1 MNNETKAESGV
12 RLSKSKLII
21 GAVVFFILAIIAVR
35 LFSHREEIESKPLAT
50 VSVGKPEIGD
60 IAVQTSLVGTV
71 EPGDVYYVM
80 PKAAGEILNIYVNV
94 GDSVNEGDPICDID
108 NKKSVDA
115 AKIALDSAKIQLKTA
130 EEAKKLAGTNLERMT
145 ALLATGDISQQSYE
159 NTKNGYDQAAAA
171 ADGAKLQL
179 ESAQLAYDTQVEF
192 STVTAPVSG
201 IVESVNM
208 SINAMASQQA
218 QVCVISSDSANKVVF
233 NVTDRLLSA
242 LKPGDKIQIKKQGS
256 FYDGHLTKLETLPGK
271 STGLYEAQAEF
282 AGSESIAK
290 GAKVKVIF
298 NSESAENVMLV
309 DTDSIYYDGGRTY
322 VYTLSFNDEQ
332 DINAENTS
340 EKDASKTGGKAG
352 LSDASATIAEGN
364 RAGTIHKNAVTTGI
378 SDTDK
383 TEIKDG
389 IDKDSRVVKT
399 WTSQLYEGALVQVLP
414 EEAE

>member
-1 MNNETKAESGV
+1 MSSETGVKSGIK
-12 RLSKSKLII
+12 LSKSKLII
-21 GAVVFFILAIIAVR
+21 GIVVVFIIAVIAIR
-35 LFSHREEIESKPLAT
+35 LFGHKEEIESKPLAT
-50 VSVGKPEIGD
+50 VSAGKPETGD

-94 GDSVNEGDPICDID
+94 GDTVNEGDPVCDID

-130 EEAKKLAGTNLERMT
+130 EDAKELARTNLDRMKT
-145 ALLATGDISQQSYE
+145 LLATGDISQQSYE
-159 NTKNGYDQAAAA
+159 STKNGYDQAAAA

-179 ESAQLAYDTQVEF
+179 ESAQLAYDTQLEF

-208 SINAMASQQA
+208 SINAMASQQT
-218 QVCVISSDSANKVVF
+218 QVCVISSDSAKKVVF

-242 LKPGDKIQIKKQGS
+242 LKPGDKIQIKKQGIV
-256 FYDGHLTKLETLPGK
+256 YDGHLTRLETLPNNA
-271 STGLYEAQAEF
+271 TGLYEAQAEF
-282 AGSESIAK
+282 SGSESIAK

-322 VYTLSFNDEQ
+322 VYTLSFND
-332 DINAENTS
+332 T
-340 EKDASKTGGKAG
+340 
-352 LSDASATIAEGN
+352 SATVAEGN

>member
-1 MNNETKAESGV
+1 MSSETGVKSGIK
-12 RLSKSKLII
+12 LSKSKLII
-21 GAVVFFILAIIAVR
+21 GIVVVFIIAVIAIR
-35 LFSHREEIESKPLAT
+35 LFGHKEEIESKPLAT
-50 VSVGKPEIGD
+50 VSAGKPETGD

-94 GDSVNEGDPICDID
+94 GDTVNEGDPVCDID

-130 EEAKKLAGTNLERMT
+130 EDAKELARMNLDRMKT
-145 ALLATGDISQQSYE
+145 LLATGDISQQSYE
-159 NTKNGYDQAAAA
+159 STKNGYDQAAAA

-179 ESAQLAYDTQVEF
+179 ESAQLAYDTQLEF

-208 SINAMASQQA
+208 SINAMASQQT
-218 QVCVISSDSANKVVF
+218 QVCVISSDSAKKVVF

-242 LKPGDKIQIKKQGS
+242 LKPGDKIQIKKQGIV
-256 FYDGHLTKLETLPGK
+256 YDGHLTRLETLPNNA
-271 STGLYEAQAEF
+271 TGLYEAQAEF
-282 AGSESIAK
+282 SGSESIAK

-322 VYTLSFNDEQ
+322 VYTLSFND
-332 DINAENTS
+332 T
-340 EKDASKTGGKAG
+340 
-352 LSDASATIAEGN
+352 SATVAEGN

>member
-1 MNNETKAESGV
+1 MSKETKAENNL
-12 RLSKSKLII
+12 RLSKSRLII
-21 GAVVFFILAIIAVR
+21 GIVVVFFIMLIAVR

-159 NTKNGYDQAAAA
+159 STKNGYDQAAAA

-218 QVCVISSDSANKVVF
+218 QVCVI
-233 NVTDRLLSA
+233 
-242 LKPGDKIQIKKQGS
+242 
-256 FYDGHLTKLETLPGK
+256 
-271 STGLYEAQAEF
+271 
-282 AGSESIAK
+282 
-290 GAKVKVIF
+290 
-298 NSESAENVMLV
+298 
-309 DTDSIYYDGGRTY
+309 
-322 VYTLSFNDEQ
+322 
-332 DINAENTS
+332 
-340 EKDASKTGGKAG
+340 
-352 LSDASATIAEGN
+352 
-364 RAGTIHKNAVTTGI
+364 
-378 SDTDK
+378 
-383 TEIKDG
+383 
-389 IDKDSRVVKT
+389 
-399 WTSQLYEGALVQVLP
+399 
-414 EEAE
+414 